1 MFSTFSISLLLDDGD
16 HQSSKL
22 TFVTLLLSNKKN
34 EKRARKMS
42 QEDFNLSNLD
52 DLDLGDFDMDLNLED
67 MEKVS

>member
-1 MFSTFSISLLLDDGD
+1 MAVISSLLSPYFCLI
-16 HQSSKL
+16 
-22 TFVTLLLSNKKN
+22 
-34 EKRARKMS
+34 KRTRKMS